1 MFVSAAADGNLWT
14 PVVRPLSV
22 PVVSRRTQIPASS
35 GLQDGRAVPR
45 QMPLDSRRATSL
57 HSLPHTRSRLNGP
70 TLVDE
75 RQPAG
80 SSGARIHGGR
90 PRSVENIDLRLSP
103 VQSPPVEDTT
113 RLSASRYT
121 DNYRRSLPRNVGL
134 VTSPST
140 WSAPVNRSYEQ
151 QNESV
156 SQQDPYRS
164 RSLSADRR
172 KYFPPLQ
179 HDTSLRRDERGR
191 QLENTRREV
200 RLIVMMLYDST
211 LALLDHISK
220 TVQDRTKVDI
230 DH

>member
-1 MFVSAAADGNLWT
+1 MYGCVLSAAADGNLWT

-22 PVVSRRTQIPASS
+22 PVVSRRTHIPTSS
-35 GLQDGRAVPR
+35 GLQDGRAVPH
-45 QMPLDSRRATSL
+45 QMPLDSRRATSS
-57 HSLPHTRSRLNGP
+57 HSLPHARSRMNGP
-70 TLVDE
+70 ALVNGH
-75 RQPAG
+75 QSAG
-80 SSGARIHGGR
+80 SSGARIHSGR

-103 VQSPPVEDTT
+103 VQSPPVENAT

-140 WSAPVNRSYEQ
+140 LSAPVDRSYEQ

-156 SQQDPYRS
+156 SQHDPYRS
-164 RSLSADRR
+164 RSLSVDRR

-179 HDTSLRRDERGR
+179 HDTSFRRDEKGR

-200 RLIVMMLYDST
+200 S
-211 LALLDHISK
+211 
-220 TVQDRTKVDI
+220 
-230 DH
+230 